1 MTAPSPA
8 AETDRPIVVARLLN
22 TLGILGIVAVLGSS
36 LYYQFV
42 VGITRASCANSSG
55 CA

>member
-1 MTAPSPA
+1 VTAPSPA

-22 TLGILGIVAVLGSS
+22 TPGILGIVAVLGS

-55 CA
+55 CT